1 MYIFGISIE
10 LLDFITLFFV
20 ILVTYIIILEYEFKQ
35 VLRIVKKYDGEEMML
50 GKNIRELKE
59 ELQKLR
65 DNL

>member
-35 VLRIVKKYDGEEMML
+35 VLSIVKKYDGEEMML
-50 GKNIRELKE
+50 SKNIRELKE

-65 DNL
+65 DNI

>member
-20 ILVTYIIILEYEFKQ
+20 VLVTYIIILEYEFKQ

-65 DNL
+65 DRI

>member
-65 DNL
+65 DRI